1 MKKLKIGKSD
11 IHGKGLFTGEPI
23 RKGDLI
29 AKVHSGIQLDPE
41 TVKYMPTQ
49 YGRFYNHADKGFNTR
64 NEVIGNHRYL
74 RALKNIPANTELTA
88 NYREHPEM
96 EQPENFGSGKYAS
109 FDFDKTI
116 ATDEGLAKA
125 RQMLKDGYNLFIVS
139 ARDKVT
145 PDMVARAR
153 KAGIPEE
160 NIIATGSDEAKVRKV
175 KQLGVEKH
183 FDDKPEVIAALGLV
197 GEQFKKGGGVN
208 SKRYTKSLTGTNK
221 LFTKNNLFKKKSTKR
236 IYDPNAKYFDN
247 GGETKVEPEVECTD
261 DGRCY
266 ETDQI
271 QNMLDTGSEIPYDN
285 LGVMWSVQEA
295 VNPEGVHP
303 GDANKE
309 WMSRGAQSLSAYL
322 GMKNPA
328 NCMWAAGM
336 GYQCL
341 PETKGKLP
349 KSAFK
354 SNDSFISAVNKGS
367 IPFKRVTKTNEPDFD
382 SKEKGLLRPGDIIN
396 FKGTN
401 DTGDKNHPS
410 TSHAMTF
417 SHYREDGVPIYLDS
431 NGEATDFNWNQ
442 GVWSG
447 MKPNKKRTAYIS
459 RFDPEM
465 FYKDKIETLEEAAR
479 NNPTYY
485 RSGGASEQKII
496 FSPKEGGCPE
506 GQYWTG
512 TECKII
518 PKNTKIV
525 YSEEELAKLNI
536 SKKEQQK
543 LYNQYISRV
552 HNHAAIDTAR
562 KKVYGNIGSKDK
574 FYKTFE
580 SIPRTGWDP
589 WMSYGTGQLIPNG
602 LGPGIPSLRES
613 MISFSQWKK
622 MMDKSSVKPI
632 GFKGHPGGGHFYPV
646 YEKPSNY
653 LLGYNKEEP
662 VIPIDPVKEEV
673 IDPVKETEVIDPTPT
688 PTPTPDIPLVESIG
702 IQDYPEELKGTDWE
716 WDRKYHSFTTPRL
729 NKHFPL
735 GPLFNG
741 KKKHNF
747 STPYLHRRKDY
758 EDGGII
764 ADFSTDQIQEY
775 INGGYIVEEIDD
787 YAKGGGQG
795 LIHARNGGDISIARL
810 SQFNNGGPNMPTGPE
825 GGNASTCEEGYLW
838 DAEKNLCVPIV
849 NMEDWFSNWYAN
861 RQIPFE
867 EIPNKKYVNLMK
879 ERLPYYNPESTLLE
893 HIQTAIPPV
902 VYKPELTD
910 PMGQGSVVFNQKTG
924 FPENIEIRESLKNTP
939 TELNATLLHEASTTI
954 DDADRDKIFPAQN
967 MVIDPGLVM
976 FDDRWG
982 DLKGM
987 DRENAELA
995 YDYQTDPEQDNIHSL
1010 IFEERYKRDLKPNQ
1024 TITEEDINKWKAEAE
1039 SSGALDRSSKN
1050 FDHTLYTLFKLA
1062 KDNKSLS
1069 NWFNQLASNDQ
1080 PKTGDEPQ
1088 YTKQGGSIGYQLG
1101 DEVDEATMK
1110 QLINQGY
1117 IFEKIR

>member
-11 IHGKGLFTGEPI
+11 IHGKGLFSGEPI
-23 RKGDLI
+23 RKGELI

-49 YGRFYNHADKGFNTR
+49 FGRFYNHDEQKFNTR

-88 NYREHPEM
+88 NYREHPDM
-96 EQPENFGSGKYAS
+96 EQPENFDQGKYAS

-197 GEQFKKGGGVN
+197 GEQFKKGGGIN
-208 SKRYTKSLTGTNK
+208 SKRYTKSITGTNK

-247 GGETKVEPEVECTD
+247 GGINKLEGDLISKVLMERNRGVDFVDRAFALGDNPGTPMFNLPD
-261 DGRCY
+261 DEQFG
-266 ETDQI
+266 
-271 QNMLDTGSEIPYDN
+271 QNMSHKMAWGEDDN
-285 LGVMWSVQEA
+285 GQAWMYPTIMNPNDEA
-295 VNPEGVHP
+295 I
-303 GDANKE
+303 
-309 WMSRGAQSLSAYL
+309 Q
-322 GMKNPA
+322 
-328 NCMWAAGM
+328 
-336 GYQCL
+336 
-341 PETKGKLP
+341 
-349 KSAFK
+349 
-354 SNDSFISAVNKGS
+354 
-367 IPFKRVTKTNEPDFD
+367 
-382 SKEKGLLRPGDIIN
+382 
-396 FKGTN
+396 
-401 DTGDKNHPS
+401 
-410 TSHAMTF
+410 
-417 SHYREDGVPIYLDS
+417 VP
-431 NGEATDFNWNQ
+431 NQ
-442 GVWSG
+442 Y
-447 MKPNKKRTAYIS
+447 ADYIS
-459 RFDPEM
+459 SEG
-465 FYKDKIETLEEAAR
+465 YKNATGM
-479 NNPTYY
+479 NPYKA
-485 RSGGASEQKII
+485 GGALL
-496 FSPKEGGCPE
+496 
-506 GQYWTG
+506 T
-512 TECKII
+512 
-518 PKNTKIV
+518 
-525 YSEEELAKLNI
+525 
-536 SKKEQQK
+536 
-543 LYNQYISRV
+543 
-552 HNHAAIDTAR
+552 
-562 KKVYGNIGSKDK
+562 KKVTCKK
-574 FYKTFE
+574 C
-580 SIPRTGWDP
+580 GW
-589 WMSYGTGQLIPNG
+589 S
-602 LGPGIPSLRES
+602 
-613 MISFSQWKK
+613 
-622 MMDKSSVKPI
+622 
-632 GFKGHPGGGHFYPV
+632 
-646 YEKPSNY
+646 
-653 LLGYNKEEP
+653 
-662 VIPIDPVKEEV
+662 
-673 IDPVKETEVIDPTPT
+673 
-688 PTPTPDIPLVESIG
+688 
-702 IQDYPEELKGTDWE
+702 
-716 WDRKYHSFTTPRL
+716 WDAA
-729 NKHFPL
+729 
-735 GPLFNG
+735 
-741 KKKHNF
+741 
-747 STPYLHRRKDY
+747 
-758 EDGGII
+758 DGGN
-764 ADFSTDQIQEY
+764 DLTTCH
-775 INGGYIVEEIDD
+775 
-787 YAKGGGQG
+787 KCGGQG
-795 LIHARNGGDISIARL
+795 LIHARNGGDISIASL
-810 SQFNNGGPNMPTGPE
+810 NQFNNGGPNSPTGPE
-825 GGNASTCEEGYLW
+825 GGNNSSCEEGYLW

-1024 TITEEDINKWKAEAE
+1024 TITEEDINNWRSEAE

-1069 NWFNQLASNDQ
+1069 NWFNQLASNDT
-1080 PKTGDEPQ
+1080 PKNDDEPQ
-1088 YTKQGGSIGYQLG
+1088 YAKQGGSMGYQLG

>member
-1 MKKLKIGKSD
+1 
-11 IHGKGLFTGEPI
+11 
-23 RKGDLI
+23 
-29 AKVHSGIQLDPE
+29 
-41 TVKYMPTQ
+41 
-49 YGRFYNHADKGFNTR
+49 
-64 NEVIGNHRYL
+64 
-74 RALKNIPANTELTA
+74 
-88 NYREHPEM
+88 
-96 EQPENFGSGKYAS
+96 
-109 FDFDKTI
+109 
-116 ATDEGLAKA
+116 
-125 RQMLKDGYNLFIVS
+125 
-139 ARDKVT
+139 
-145 PDMVARAR
+145 
-153 KAGIPEE
+153 
-160 NIIATGSDEAKVRKV
+160 
-175 KQLGVEKH
+175 
-183 FDDKPEVIAALGLV
+183 
-197 GEQFKKGGGVN
+197 
-208 SKRYTKSLTGTNK
+208 
-221 LFTKNNLFKKKSTKR
+221 
-236 IYDPNAKYFDN
+236 
-247 GGETKVEPEVECTD
+247 
-261 DGRCY
+261 
-266 ETDQI
+266 
-271 QNMLDTGSEIPYDN
+271 MLDTGSQIPYDN
-285 LGVMWSVQEA
+285 LGVMWGVQEA
-295 VNPEGVHP
+295 VNPEGVRP

-367 IPFKRVTKTNEPDFD
+367 VPFKRVAKTNESDFD

-396 FKGTN
+396 FKGSN

-485 RSGGASEQKII
+485 KSGGASEQKII
-496 FSPKEGGCPE
+496 FSPMEGGCPE

-552 HNHAAIDTAR
+552 KIHNTIEAAIL
-562 KKVYGNIGSKDK
+562 KKYGKIGAKDK
-574 FYKTFE
+574 YYKTFE
-580 SIPRTGWDP
+580 SIPKHGFSP
-589 WMSYGTGQLIPNG
+589 MMSYGTGQLIPNG

-688 PTPTPDIPLVESIG
+688 PTPTPDVPLVESVG

-787 YAKGGGQG
+787 YA
-795 LIHARNGGDISIARL
+795 
-810 SQFNNGGPNMPTGPE
+810 E
-825 GGNASTCEEGYLW
+825 GGFL
-838 DAEKNLCVPIV
+838 KRKKKQPQQ
-849 NMEDWFSNWYAN
+849 ME
-861 RQIPFE
+861 P
-867 EIPNKKYVNLMK
+867 
-879 ERLPYYNPESTLLE
+879 
-893 HIQTAIPPV
+893 
-902 VYKPELTD
+902 
-910 PMGQGSVVFNQKTG
+910 
-924 FPENIEIRESLKNTP
+924 IEILSPEQEAFPLPETSQKELWYDPITLKEMTP
-939 TELNATLLHEASTTI
+939 EELNAYTKTYEEQLEKEKFEA
-954 DDADRDKIFPAQN
+954 DKAAQ
-967 MVIDPGLVM
+967 PGY
-976 FDDRWG
+976 FD
-982 DLKGM
+982 
-987 DRENAELA
+987 
-995 YDYQTDPEQDNIHSL
+995 
-1010 IFEERYKRDLKPNQ
+1010 
-1024 TITEEDINKWKAEAE
+1024 EA
-1039 SSGALDRSSKN
+1039 KN
-1050 FDHTLYTLFKLA
+1050 WV
-1062 KDNKSLS
+1062 S
-1069 NWFNQLASNDQ
+1069 NWHDSPMYNQMVLNSYNGQQQNADYVTKLRKKNIADLPPLTIMDEKAASNDSKVPDSSGVAAWSKSDTGQ
-1080 PKTGDEPQ
+1080 IEVFPDGYNYGPSLFTHEILHSSDRPRELYKWDHPAYSAEGYPDWMLYNDPRFPNEDVWHDRTMPKSDQMYITTHRGSNWKDNEAYKLNKAAGWYTPKTDEEIKKDMIENGFDPNEPEFNNIFESIKKQNKQEAKDYSNTDKKYWKEMGHDYVSDPTEVRARLGEIRFHAQKEDIYDPFTEQITPEIFQNYINKERDSENWQPLKPIDELRNEFTDEEILWMLQNISKNDNTSPQAEDELQ

-1101 DEVDEATMK
+1101 DEVDEATK
-1110 QLINQGY
+1110 RRLEKLGY
-1117 IFEKIR
+1117 VFEKIR

>member
-23 RKGDLI
+23 KQGELI

-64 NEVIGNHRYL
+64 NEIIGNHRYL

-88 NYREHPEM
+88 NYREHSEM
-96 EQPENFGSGKYAS
+96 EQPEDFGSGKYAS

-183 FDDKPEVIAALGLV
+183 FDDKPEVIAALGSV

-247 GGETKVEPEVECTD
+247 GGETTVEPEVECTD

-271 QNMLDTGSEIPYDN
+271 QNYLDTGSQIPYNN
-285 LGVMWSVQEA
+285 LGVMWGVQEA
-295 VNPEGVHP
+295 VNPEGAPP

-309 WMSRGAQSLSAYL
+309 WIKRGAQSLSAYL

-328 NCMWAAGM
+328 NCMWASGM

-341 PETKGKLP
+341 PETKGQIP

-354 SNDSFISAVNKGS
+354 SNDSFISAVNKGTV
-367 IPFKRVTKTNEPDFD
+367 PFKRVAKTNESDFD

-396 FKGTN
+396 FKGSN

-442 GVWSG
+442 GVWPG

-465 FYKDKIETLEEAAR
+465 FYKDEIQTLEEAAR

-485 RSGGASEQKII
+485 RSGGALL
-496 FSPKEGGCPE
+496 
-506 GQYWTG
+506 T
-512 TECKII
+512 
-518 PKNTKIV
+518 
-525 YSEEELAKLNI
+525 
-536 SKKEQQK
+536 
-543 LYNQYISRV
+543 
-552 HNHAAIDTAR
+552 
-562 KKVYGNIGSKDK
+562 KKVTCKKCGWTWDAADGGNDMTTCHKCGGKGLVHAKKGGAYYDDSRDAWVSADGKV
-574 FYKTFE
+574 
-580 SIPRTGWDP
+580 G
-589 WMSYGTGQLIPNG
+589 PNG
-602 LGPGIPSLRES
+602 PAY
-613 MISFSQWKK
+613 F
-622 MMDKSSVKPI
+622 
-632 GFKGHPGGGHFYPV
+632 
-646 YEKPSNY
+646 
-653 LLGYNKEEP
+653 
-662 VIPIDPVKEEV
+662 
-673 IDPVKETEVIDPTPT
+673 
-688 PTPTPDIPLVESIG
+688 
-702 IQDYPEELKGTDWE
+702 
-716 WDRKYHSFTTPRL
+716 
-729 NKHFPL
+729 
-735 GPLFNG
+735 
-741 KKKHNF
+741 
-747 STPYLHRRKDY
+747 
-758 EDGGII
+758 ED
-764 ADFSTDQIQEY
+764 
-775 INGGYIVEEIDD
+775 
-787 YAKGGGQG
+787 
-795 LIHARNGGDISIARL
+795 GGDISIPTL
-810 SQFNNGGPNMPTGPE
+810 NQFNNGGPNAPTGPE
-825 GGNASTCEEGYLW
+825 GGNATTCEEGYLW
-838 DAEKNLCVPIV
+838 DAQKNECVPIV
-849 NMEDWFSNWYAN
+849 NMEDWFTNWYAN
-861 RQIPFE
+861 RQLPFE

-902 VYKPELTD
+902 VYKPELAD
-910 PMGQGSVVFNQKTG
+910 PMGQGAVVFNQRTG
-924 FPENIEIRESLKNTP
+924 LPENIEIRESLKNTP
-939 TELNATLLHEASTTI
+939 TELNATLLHEGSTAI
-954 DDADRDKIFPAQN
+954 DTLNSDKIFPAQN

-1039 SSGALDRSSKN
+1039 ASGALDRSSPN

-1062 KDNKSLS
+1062 RTNKDLS
-1069 NWFNQLASNDQ
+1069 NWFNQLASNDS
-1080 PKTGDEPQ
+1080 PKNDNEPQ
-1088 YTKQGGSIGYQLG
+1088 YAKQGGSMGYQLG
-1101 DEVDEATMK
+1101 DEVDEATMR
-1110 QLINQGY
+1110 QLMNQGY
-1117 IFEKIR
+1117 VFAKIS

>member
-11 IHGKGLFTGEPI
+11 IHGKGLFSGEPI
-23 RKGDLI
+23 RKGELI

-49 YGRFYNHADKGFNTR
+49 FGRFYNHDEQKFNTR

-88 NYREHPEM
+88 NYREHPDM
-96 EQPENFGSGKYAS
+96 EQPENFDQGKYAS

-197 GEQFKKGGGVN
+197 GEQFKKGGGIN
-208 SKRYTKSLTGTNK
+208 SKRYTKSITGTNK

-247 GGETKVEPEVECTD
+247 GGINKLEGDLISKVLMERNRGVDFVDRAFALGDNPGTPMFNLPD
-261 DGRCY
+261 DEQFG
-266 ETDQI
+266 
-271 QNMLDTGSEIPYDN
+271 QNMSHKMAWGEDDN
-285 LGVMWSVQEA
+285 GQAWMYPTIMNPNDEA
-295 VNPEGVHP
+295 I
-303 GDANKE
+303 
-309 WMSRGAQSLSAYL
+309 Q
-322 GMKNPA
+322 
-328 NCMWAAGM
+328 
-336 GYQCL
+336 
-341 PETKGKLP
+341 
-349 KSAFK
+349 
-354 SNDSFISAVNKGS
+354 
-367 IPFKRVTKTNEPDFD
+367 
-382 SKEKGLLRPGDIIN
+382 
-396 FKGTN
+396 
-401 DTGDKNHPS
+401 
-410 TSHAMTF
+410 
-417 SHYREDGVPIYLDS
+417 VP
-431 NGEATDFNWNQ
+431 NQ
-442 GVWSG
+442 Y
-447 MKPNKKRTAYIS
+447 ADYIS
-459 RFDPEM
+459 SEG
-465 FYKDKIETLEEAAR
+465 YKNATGM
-479 NNPTYY
+479 NPYKA
-485 RSGGASEQKII
+485 GGALL
-496 FSPKEGGCPE
+496 
-506 GQYWTG
+506 T
-512 TECKII
+512 
-518 PKNTKIV
+518 
-525 YSEEELAKLNI
+525 
-536 SKKEQQK
+536 
-543 LYNQYISRV
+543 
-552 HNHAAIDTAR
+552 
-562 KKVYGNIGSKDK
+562 KKVTCKK
-574 FYKTFE
+574 C
-580 SIPRTGWDP
+580 GW
-589 WMSYGTGQLIPNG
+589 S
-602 LGPGIPSLRES
+602 
-613 MISFSQWKK
+613 
-622 MMDKSSVKPI
+622 
-632 GFKGHPGGGHFYPV
+632 
-646 YEKPSNY
+646 
-653 LLGYNKEEP
+653 
-662 VIPIDPVKEEV
+662 
-673 IDPVKETEVIDPTPT
+673 
-688 PTPTPDIPLVESIG
+688 
-702 IQDYPEELKGTDWE
+702 
-716 WDRKYHSFTTPRL
+716 WDAA
-729 NKHFPL
+729 
-735 GPLFNG
+735 
-741 KKKHNF
+741 
-747 STPYLHRRKDY
+747 
-758 EDGGII
+758 DGGN
-764 ADFSTDQIQEY
+764 DLTTCH
-775 INGGYIVEEIDD
+775 
-787 YAKGGGQG
+787 KCGGQG
-795 LIHARNGGDISIARL
+795 LIHARNGGDISIASL
-810 SQFNNGGPNMPTGPE
+810 NQFNNGGPNSPTGPE
-825 GGNASTCEEGYLW
+825 GGNNSSCEEGYLW

-1024 TITEEDINKWKAEAE
+1024 TITEEDINNWRSEAE

-1069 NWFNQLASNDQ
+1069 NWFNQLASNDT
-1080 PKTGDEPQ
+1080 PKNDDEPQ
-1088 YTKQGGSIGYQLG
+1088 YAKQGGSMGYQLG

-1117 IFEKIR
+1117 VFEKIR